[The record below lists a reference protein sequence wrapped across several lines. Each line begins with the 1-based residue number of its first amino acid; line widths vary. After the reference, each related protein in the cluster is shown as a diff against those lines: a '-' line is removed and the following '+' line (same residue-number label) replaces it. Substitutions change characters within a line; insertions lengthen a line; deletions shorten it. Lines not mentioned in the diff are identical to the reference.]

1 MRVVIVG
8 GGLMG
13 VVTAYYLLE
22 AGHAVTIVDRRSELA
37 AEGSHANGGI
47 LHAGHAEPWN
57 NPAAVAQLARSLVQ
71 RDSALRLRAGRLPR
85 MTGWGLRF
93 LWHCRRARR
102 EAVTERNTRLAV
114 WSRGLT
120 QELASATGIAFDAAQ
135 PGTLKIFRDARRF
148 AHARE
153 AASHIEPLGVRA
165 QFLAPD
171 GVAEL
176 EPALAP
182 VRGEL
187 AGGIHFVDDA
197 TGDAAAFTRALGRV
211 VEQRGGELR
220 LGETVHGLEGGA
232 DGVTG
237 VTIDNGVIR
246 GDRYILANGVDAP
259 GLARSLG
266 LRLPIEPVKGYS
278 ATLGLA
284 GGAQSPRVALIDDA
298 RQVVMARLGQRL
310 RVAGIAEFAGL
321 DRRIEAGL
329 AERVIGDALAN
340 VPELAE
346 TVDRGK
352 ASTWACLRPVSA
364 DGAPILGATRI
375 PNLFLNTGAGHLGWT
390 LATGVSRLV
399 AEAVAD
405 EPPSLPLEGVTPQ
418 RFGA

>member
-8 GGLMG
+8 GGLVG
-13 VVTAYYLLE
+13 VTTAE
-22 AGHAVTIVDRRSELA
+22 AGHAVTIVDRRHELA

-57 NPAAVAQLARSLVQ
+57 NPAAVAQLARSLVR
-71 RDSALRLRAGRLPR
+71 RDSALRLHPGRLPR

-102 EAVTERNTRLAV
+102 EAVTEINTRLAV

-120 QELASATGIAFDAAQ
+120 QELARATGIAFDAAHH
-135 PGTLKIFRDARRF
+135 GTLKIFRDAERF
-148 AHARE
+148 AHGRE
-153 AASHIEPLGVRA
+153 AARHIEPLGVRA
-165 QFLAPD
+165 RFLDTD
-171 GVAEL
+171 GVAAL
-176 EPALAP
+176 EPALAA

-197 TGDAAAFTRALGRV
+197 TGDAAEFTRALGRAV
-211 VEQRGGELR
+211 AERGGELR
-220 LGETVHGLEGGA
+220 LGETVHGLAGGA

-237 VTIDNGVIR
+237 VTTDGGVVR

-259 GLARSLG
+259 ALARPLG

-278 ATLGLA
+278 ATLALA
-284 GGAQSPRVALIDDA
+284 PGAEAPRVALIDDA

-310 RVAGIAEFAGL
+310 RVAGVAEFAGM
-321 DRRIEAGL
+321 DRDIDPAA
-329 AERVIGDALAN
+329 AERVMSHALAN
-340 VPELAE
+340 VPEVDQA
-346 TVDRGK
+346 VDRSA

-399 AEAVAD
+399 AEAVAG
-405 EPPSLPLEGVTPQ
+405 EAPSLPLDGVAPQ